1 MLTNCTFSCICNT
14 RLIYVVRNH
23 LGGFEKKV
31 MGGGFEKNGFSYM
44 VIHLMD
50 LPALEPICLL
60 SEVLGVWT
68 VPFLPIVV

>member
-1 MLTNCTFSCICNT
+1 ML
-14 RLIYVVRNH
+14 
-23 LGGFEKKV
+23 LGIIWGDLKKKA
-31 MGGGFEKNGFSYM
+31 MGGGGLKKNGFSYL

-50 LPALEPICLL
+50 LPALERICLL

>member
-1 MLTNCTFSCICNT
+1 ML
-14 RLIYVVRNH
+14 
-23 LGGFEKKV
+23 LGIIWGDLKKKV
-31 MGGGFEKNGFSYM
+31 MGGVFKKKKKGFSYL
-44 VIHLMD
+44 VVHLMD

>member
-1 MLTNCTFSCICNT
+1 ML
-14 RLIYVVRNH
+14 
-23 LGGFEKKV
+23 LGIIWGDLKKKSN
-31 MGGGFEKNGFSYM
+31 GGGVFEKNGFSYL